1 MNWRVVVGDREIPID
16 LAKLPDLREVEPG
29 VYSVLLDGRSL
40 LFRVAPVEG
49 AVLVNVKGR
58 EYRVE
63 ARDPRAG
70 ARHGRHTLG
79 EGRQNI
85 CAPMPGKV
93 IRVLAA
99 EGDAVQHGQGLA
111 VVEAMKMQNEVKAP
125 RDGRVIAIRAKAGD
139 AVTAGAVL
147 VTIE

>member
-1 MNWRVVVGDREIPID
+1 MNWRVSVGDREIPVD

-29 VYSVLLDGRSL
+29 VYSVLQDGHSF
-40 LFRVAPVEG
+40 LFRVAPVNG
-49 AVLVNVKGR
+49 AVVVDVKGR
-58 EYRVE
+58 EYKVE

-70 ARHGRHTLG
+70 GRRGRHTLG

-85 CAPMPGKV
+85 SAPMPGKV
-93 IRVLAA
+93 VRVLVV
-99 EGDAVQHGQGLA
+99 EGDQVQSGHGLA

-125 RDGRVIAIRAKAGD
+125 REGRIVAVRAKAGD
-139 AVTAGAVL
+139 TVAAGAVL